1 MAELSKT
8 PKAEREAAKAARAR
22 LELGRQMTLEQGEAP
37 FEIEGDFDFFES
49 KAKVLA
55 TTKDASEA
63 ELSFVLYT
71 LKGNRGFLDKHY
83 ATFDDYV
90 EAEIKISRSKASGL
104 VQAWGHFTD
113 LGLPVTLLG
122 GANRI
127 SWSKFRLLKP
137 AIKAGVIDSNN
148 IYEWLPYIKAAGAE
162 SLRDK
167 DLEGRVRRL
176 MGLSE
181 KEAAKKDY
189 VVMKMHVPNEK
200 AEAVMSYHDVIAT
213 ATGLEEQSSHYVMAM
228 EHLFARI
235 TSNEMEAAKA
245 AGLANLKR
253 AAESIVPGLT
263 VVFLAPDTAEYSY
276 DTLGIDVAH
285 HIYQGIKEIDGKK
298 EITHVLAS
306 SDEEAETI
314 LGKNYRK
321 YPITVGDHLKGTV
334 DAPKVENTAEIEVLA
349 NDQIAAA
356 VEDAPASTS
365 SAYIQKLKKTDL
377 DLIDSQSKTDI
388 IKKLVKELIDKKAIS
403 EDGYSQRL
411 KQMKSEY
418 QSQRQFINAVA
429 TWVINLADE
438 ANL

>member
-1 MAELSKT
+1 MSELQNT

-22 LELGRQMTLEQGEAP
+22 LELGRQMALQQGDAP
-37 FEIEGDFDFFES
+37 FEIEGNFEMFES

-55 TTKDASEA
+55 STKDSSEA

-71 LKGNRGFLDKHY
+71 LRGNRGYLDKHY

-104 VQAWGHFTD
+104 VQAWGHFID
-113 LGLPVTLLG
+113 LGLPITLLG
-122 GANRI
+122 GENRI

-137 AIKAGVIDSNN
+137 GIKAGVITSDNV
-148 IYEWLPYIKAAGAE
+148 YEWLPYIKAAGAE

-167 DLEGRVRRL
+167 DIEGRVRRL

-189 VVMKMHVPNEK
+189 VVMKMHVPNDK
-200 AEAVMSYHDVIAT
+200 AEAVMSYHDVVAT

-245 AGLANLKR
+245 AGLANLKK

-263 VVFLAPDTAEYSY
+263 VVFLAPDAEEYSY
-276 DTLGIDVAH
+276 DSLGVDVAH
-285 HIYQGIKEIDGKK
+285 HIYQGIKELNGKK
-298 EITHVLAS
+298 EIVHVLAS
-306 SDEEAETI
+306 SDEEAEEI

-321 YPITVGDHLKGTV
+321 YPLTVSNSLKGTV
-334 DAPKVENTAEIEVLA
+334 DAPQVEVEKGEETQPQDATVEVETTKVSLA
-349 NDQIAAA
+349 
-356 VEDAPASTS
+356 
-365 SAYIQKLKKTDL
+365 SAYVQKLQKTDL
-377 DLIDSQSKTDI
+377 DLIDSQSKSDI
-388 IKKLVKELIDKKAIS
+388 IKKLAKELISRKIIT
-403 EDGYSQRL
+403 EDGYSNRL
-411 KQMKSEY
+411 KELKGNCT
-418 QSQRQFINAVA
+418 SQRQYLNAVA
-429 TWVINLADE
+429 KWVIELAYE
-438 ANL
+438 AKL

>member
-1 MAELSKT
+1 MSELQNT

-22 LELGRQMTLEQGEAP
+22 LELGRQMALQQGDAP
-37 FEIEGDFDFFES
+37 FEIEGNFEMFES

-55 TTKDASEA
+55 STKDSSEA

-71 LKGNRGFLDKHY
+71 LRGNRGYLDKHY

-104 VQAWGHFTD
+104 VQAWGHFID
-113 LGLPVTLLG
+113 LGLPITLLG
-122 GANRI
+122 GENRI

-137 AIKAGVIDSNN
+137 GIKAGVITSDNV
-148 IYEWLPYIKAAGAE
+148 YEWLPYIKATGAE

-167 DLEGRVRRL
+167 DIEGRVRRL

-189 VVMKMHVPNEK
+189 VVMKMHVPNDK
-200 AEAVMSYHDVIAT
+200 AEAVMSYHDVVAT

-245 AGLANLKR
+245 AGLANLKK

-263 VVFLAPDTAEYSY
+263 VVFLAPDAEEYSY
-276 DTLGIDVAH
+276 DSLGVDVAH
-285 HIYQGIKEIDGKK
+285 HIYQGIKELNGKK
-298 EITHVLAS
+298 EIVHVLAS
-306 SDEEAETI
+306 SDEEAEEI

-321 YPITVGDHLKGTV
+321 YPLTVSNSLKGTV
-334 DAPKVENTAEIEVLA
+334 DAPQVEVEKGEETQPQDATVEVETTKVSLA
-349 NDQIAAA
+349 
-356 VEDAPASTS
+356 
-365 SAYIQKLKKTDL
+365 SAYVQKLQKTDL
-377 DLIDSQSKTDI
+377 DLIDSQSKSDI
-388 IKKLVKELIDKKAIS
+388 IKKLAKELISRKIIT
-403 EDGYSQRL
+403 EDGYSNRL
-411 KQMKSEY
+411 KELKGNCT
-418 QSQRQFINAVA
+418 SQRQYLNAVA
-429 TWVINLADE
+429 KWVIELAYE
-438 ANL
+438 AKL